1 MFLSFLVTLVQ
12 DQQNRAFIT
21 NEGPGRG
28 QNGLWMSL
36 ANLDLDRSAEGGKT
50 PLQRRLGDLR
60 LEASSQSG
68 PGTGKQTSQDGGN
81 VTV

>member
-1 MFLSFLVTLVQ
+1 MKVPKMISQ
-12 DQQNRAFIT
+12 RAGT
-21 NEGPGRG
+21 K
-28 QNGLWMSL
+28 WSL
-36 ANLDLDRSAEGGKT
+36 DVFGKFGEMDRSAEGGKT

>member
-1 MFLSFLVTLVQ
+1 MKVPKMISQ
-12 DQQNRAFIT
+12 RA
-21 NEGPGRG
+21 GAK
-28 QNGLWMSL
+28 WSL

-60 LEASSQSG
+60 LEASSQSV